1 MTVADPGT
9 LRAPNQKV
17 AAALTVV
24 PGLGQLY
31 NGQPGKA
38 LSFFLATLF
47 TIGPAVLIITAG
59 ERIGHSL
66 LAGRASAAFFA
77 VALLS
82 VVVFL
87 VLFVLGIFAWISAL
101 VDAWTSALALRQGD
115 AEQATRRRLFHL

>member
-1 MTVADPGT
+1 MTVAEGGT
-9 LRAPNQKV
+9 LRAPNRKV

-47 TIGPAVLIITAG
+47 TIGPAVALITAG

-66 LAGRASAAFFA
+66 LASHAGAFFFV
-77 VALLS
+77 VALVS
-82 VVVFL
+82 VVLFL
-87 VLFVLGIFAWISAL
+87 LLFVMGLFAWISAV
-101 VDAWTSALALRQGD
+101 VDAWSSAQALGAGER
-115 AEQATRRRLFHL
+115 EQAGRRRLFRL

>member
-9 LRAPNQKV
+9 LRAPSQKV

-31 NGQPGKA
+31 NGQPRKA
-38 LSFFLATLF
+38 LSFFLATVL
-47 TIGPAVLIITAG
+47 TIGPAVLLITAG
-59 ERIGHSL
+59 ERLGHSL
-66 LAGRASAAFFA
+66 LAGHAGAAFFA

-82 VVVFL
+82 VVLFL

-101 VDAWTSALALRQGD
+101 VDAWSSARALRQGD
-115 AEQATRRRLFHL
+115 AEQASRRRFFRL